1 MKKTFII
8 CVLDGWGDAEPS
20 ASNTLSQADTPHWD
34 ALNNRFEKSL
44 LSASGQDVGLPEGQ
58 MGNSEVGHMT
68 IGAGRVILQD
78 LPRIDR
84 AVAEGA
90 LGANAHL
97 QDLIQSLKQNNKPCH
112 LMGLLSPGGVHS
124 HQNHILALAKILT
137 ESGIKTYLHAFLD
150 GRDTPPQSA
159 HGYVEACLK
168 ELKKLPLL
176 SLASLSGRYY
186 AMDRDNRHERIEK
199 AYGALVKG
207 DAPTFE
213 DPLAYIQE
221 SYAAGTSDE
230 FMVPAIAAGYQG
242 IKDGEGVLMA
252 NFRADRVRQLL
263 TRFVESPELKTSKIL
278 GMTRYSRE
286 LEKRVE
292 ALFPP
297 QTPENT
303 LGEIVSKAGLT
314 QLRLAETEKYAHV
327 TYFLNGGRE
336 EPFSKEERL
345 MVPSPKVAT
354 YDLKPEMSA
363 KDVTDKLCEAVESS
377 HYDLIVVNYANAD
390 MVGHTGLLNPAIKA
404 VEALDEC
411 LGRLWKSVEKTG
423 AVLAITADHG
433 NVEAMVDAQSGKSH
447 TAHTLN
453 PVPFLLCGP
462 KVHSLK
468 PTGGLAD
475 IAPTFLDLMDIE
487 KPTQMSGQT
496 LLIA

>member
-1 MKKTFII
+1 MKKTFIL
-8 CVLDGWGDAEPS
+8 CVLDGWGEAKPS
-20 ASNTLSQADTPHWD
+20 PSNALSQGKTPHWD
-34 ALNNRFEKSL
+34 NLTNRFEKSL

-78 LPRIDR
+78 LPRIDK
-84 AVAEGA
+84 AVADGT
-90 LGANAHL
+90 LGENPHL
-97 QDLIQSLKQNNKPCH
+97 QGFIQSLKQGNKPCH

-124 HQNHILALAKILT
+124 HQNHLVALAKILA
-137 ESGIKTYLHAFLD
+137 ESGVKTYFHAFLD

-159 HGYVEACLK
+159 KDYVEAFLK
-168 ELKKLPLL
+168 EIKDFPLL
-176 SLASLSGRYY
+176 SLATLSGRYY

-199 AYGALVKG
+199 AYDAIVRG
-207 DAPTFE
+207 DAPTFD
-213 DPLAYIQE
+213 DPLACIQE
-221 SYAAGTSDE
+221 SYAAGTGDE
-230 FMVPAIAAGYQG
+230 FLMPAVMTGYQG
-242 IKDGEGVLMA
+242 INNGAGVLMA

-263 TRFVESPELKTSKIL
+263 TRFVDSSELKDSKIL

-286 LEKRVE
+286 LEKRVGV
-292 ALFPP
+292 LFSP

-303 LGEIVSKAGLT
+303 LGETISNAGLT

-336 EPFSKEERL
+336 EPFPKEERL
-345 MVPSPKVAT
+345 MIPSPKVAT

-363 KDVTDKLCEAVESS
+363 KDVTDKLCEAIESS

-390 MVGHTGLLNPAIKA
+390 MVGHTGLMGPAIKA

-411 LGRLWKSVEKTG
+411 LGRVWTSVEKTG
-423 AVLAITADHG
+423 AVLGITADHG
-433 NVEAMVDAQSGKSH
+433 NVEVMVDAQSGKSH

-462 KVHSLK
+462 DLYRLK

-475 IAPTFLDLMDIE
+475 IAVTFLDLMDIE

>member
-8 CVLDGWGDAEPS
+8 CVLDGWGEAKPS
-20 ASNTLSQADTPHWD
+20 ASNALSQADTPHWD
-34 ALNNRFEKSL
+34 DLTNRFEKSL
-44 LSASGQDVGLPEGQ
+44 LRASGQDVGLPDGQ

-78 LPRIDR
+78 LPRIDK
-84 AVAEGA
+84 AVADGTLED
-90 LGANAHL
+90 NASL
-97 QDLIQSLKQNNKPCH
+97 QGFIESLKQNNKPCH

-124 HQNHILALAKILT
+124 HQDHIVALAKILAN
-137 ESGIKTYLHAFLD
+137 SGIKTYFHAFLD

-159 HGYVEACLK
+159 KGDVEDFLRAIQDF
-168 ELKKLPLL
+168 PLL
-176 SLASLSGRYY
+176 SLATLSGRYY

-199 AYGALVKG
+199 AYDALAKG
-207 DAPTFE
+207 DAPSFE

-221 SYAAGTSDE
+221 SYAAGTNDE
-230 FMVPAIAAGYQG
+230 FVIPAVAADYRG
-242 IKDGEGVLMA
+242 INDGEGVVMA

-263 TRFVESPELKTSKIL
+263 TRFVESPDLKKSPIL
-278 GMTRYSRE
+278 GMTRYSRD
-286 LEKRVE
+286 LEKRIV

-297 QTPENT
+297 QTPERT
-303 LGEIVSKAGLT
+303 LGEVVSKAGLT

-336 EPFSKEERL
+336 EPFAKEDRL
-345 MVPSPKVAT
+345 MIPSPKVAT

-363 KDVTDKLCEAVESS
+363 KDVTDKLCEAIESS
-377 HYDLIVVNYANAD
+377 RYDLIVVNYANAD
-390 MVGHTGLLNPAIKA
+390 MVGHTGLLDPAIKA

-423 AVLAITADHG
+423 AVLGITADHG

-462 KVHSLK
+462 DVYRLK

-475 IAPTFLDLMDIE
+475 IAATFLDLMDIE
-487 KPTQMSGQT
+487 KPAQMSGQT

>member
-1 MKKTFII
+1 MKNTFIV
-8 CVLDGWGDAEPS
+8 CVLDGWGYGEPS
-20 ASNTLSQADTPHWD
+20 ASNALSQANTPHWD
-34 ALNNRFEKSL
+34 ALNNRFKKSL
-44 LSASGQDVGLPEGQ
+44 LRASGKDVGLPEGQ

-68 IGAGRVILQD
+68 IGAGRIVLQD
-78 LPRIDR
+78 LPRIDK
-84 AVAEGA
+84 AMTDGT
-90 LGANAHL
+90 LGANDQL
-97 QDLIQSLKQNNKPCH
+97 QELIQCLKQNHKPCH

-124 HQNHILALAKILT
+124 HQDHILALAKILT

-159 HGYVEACLK
+159 SGYIETF
-168 ELKKLPLL
+168 LKKVKNLPLL
-176 SLASLSGRYY
+176 SFATLGGRYY
-186 AMDRDNRHERIEK
+186 AMDRDNRQERIEK

-213 DPLAYIQE
+213 DPLTYIQE
-221 SYAAGTSDE
+221 SYAVGTGDE
-230 FMVPAIAAGYQG
+230 FILPAMATGYKG
-242 IKDGEGVLMA
+242 IKDGDGVVMA

-263 TRFVESPELKTSKIL
+263 TRFVEAPELKTSKIL

-286 LEKRVE
+286 LEKRVV

-297 QTPENT
+297 QNPERT
-303 LGEIVSKAGLT
+303 LGEVISSAGLT

-336 EPFSKEERL
+336 DPFSKEERA
-345 MVPSPKVAT
+345 MIPSPKVAT

-363 KDVTDKLCEAVESS
+363 KEVTDKLCEAVESS

-390 MVGHTGLLNPAIKA
+390 MVGHTGLLEPAIKA

-411 LGRLWKSVEKTG
+411 LGRLWKSVEKRG
-423 AVLAITADHG
+423 AVLALTADHG
-433 NVEAMVDAQSGKSH
+433 NVETMVDEQSGKSH

-462 KVHSLK
+462 DVYNLK
-468 PTGGLAD
+468 PRGGLAD
-475 IAPTFLDLMDIE
+475 IAPTFLNLMGID
-487 KPTQMSGQT
+487 KPAQMSGQT